1 MSVRHSAL
9 ARGVILVRAVISAG
23 LILYAHDPSAAQ
35 QPAPVDLSR
44 ASKQPGDQIATRH
57 LTVATSVRAAEGAG
71 GRLMLFADVTP
82 KPKMHV
88 YAPDQKDYI
97 PITLMLVADD
107 AIRAQS
113 TQYPKA
119 EKFFF
124 EPLKETQL
132 VYSKPFRIVQP
143 VTLAPTARGAVTI
156 KGTLR
161 YQACDDAICYVPQN
175 VPLSWTVAV
184 KR

>member
-1 MSVRHSAL
+1 MSVRRQA
-9 ARGVILVRAVISAG
+9 LVRGAIPACAVIAASLVLHAR
-23 LILYAHDPSAAQ
+23 DQSAAQ

-44 ASKQPGDQIATRH
+44 ASKQPGDRVETRH
-57 LTVATSVRAAEGAG
+57 LTVATSVKATEGTG
-71 GRLMLFADVTP
+71 GRVTLLADVTP

-97 PITLMLVADD
+97 PITLKLVPDE
-107 AIRAQS
+107 AIREQPV
-113 TQYPKA
+113 QYPKA
-119 EKFFF
+119 EKYFF
-124 EPLKETQL
+124 EPLNETQL

-143 VTLAPTARGAVTI
+143 VTLARTANGAVTI

-175 VPLSWTVAV
+175 VPVSWTVAM